1 MAKSTSKLFE
11 SETPTEM
18 KEDAMNL
25 PTESSVVESS
35 KTLFSSPNDDIQD
48 IDISAIKK
56 RRFRING
63 DSNKII
69 ELNVSDMNISQR
81 LKTSYDNLLHKVEE
95 VSNVLGELPD
105 DESEATPEQE
115 KLVEEKLREIDAEM
129 KKEVDYIFQT
139 SVSDVCCDGG
149 SMYDPFNGMFRFEHI
164 IEALIKLYDNN
175 IDREFDKMRKR
186 VNTKTSKYTKKY
198 HN

>member
-25 PTESSVVESS
+25 PTESSAVESS
-35 KTLFSSPNDDIQD
+35 TTLLSFPNDDIQD

-63 DSNKII
+63 DSSKII